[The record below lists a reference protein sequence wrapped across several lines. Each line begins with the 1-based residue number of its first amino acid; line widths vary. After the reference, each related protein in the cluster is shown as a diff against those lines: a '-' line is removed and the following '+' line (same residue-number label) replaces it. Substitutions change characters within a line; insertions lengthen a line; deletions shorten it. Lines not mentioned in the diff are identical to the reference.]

1 MRRVAPLT
9 TPIQHDT
16 QLPNQAELMKEMLAL
31 GSDQTASPIASIH
44 LSFYISIVLCAEEYW
59 TEPNIDRRSLS
70 YSPEFPL
77 QHGLQ
82 LYKFYV
88 AAENALY
95 PDYTSQSLK

>member
-1 MRRVAPLT
+1 MVIVYPFKLDAMGGLIT

-31 GSDQTASPIASIH
+31 GSDQTASPIASNSP
-44 LSFYISIVLCAEEYW
+44 LISIVLCAEEYW

-77 QHGLQ
+77 QHG
-82 LYKFYV
+82 V
-88 AAENALY
+88 R
-95 PDYTSQSLK
+95 